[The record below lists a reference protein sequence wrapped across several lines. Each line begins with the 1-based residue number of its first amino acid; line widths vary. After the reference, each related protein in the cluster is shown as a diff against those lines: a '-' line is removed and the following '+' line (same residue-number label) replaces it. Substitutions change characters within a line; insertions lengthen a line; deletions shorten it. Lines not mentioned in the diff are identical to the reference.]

1 MYSHQAITAMH
12 STAPMSLTRP
22 NSSLRIAI
30 THYYT
35 LGGLL
40 SLPSHYTPSIR
51 SIHTINPTIS
61 SHPSVHGSVDHLVS
75 RSMRMK
81 IHGFPLATSTVV
93 NPFHYLN
100 SQSFSTAPTDMS
112 TSRST
117 PSQNTTSPVTPT
129 VVPKPPKPETAIETA
144 IREAKDDALLSSETS
159 SNLVAPT
166 APKKSLWVR
175 VKEEAVHY
183 WHGTKLLGVEL
194 AISSRLLVKLLNG
207 HKLSRREQRQLRRT
221 TGDLFR
227 LVPFVV
233 LVAVPFLEFALPLLL
248 RIFPNMLPSTFE
260 SKFQEEEKKKKLLK
274 VRLEM
279 ARFLQETVAE
289 SAITG
294 KLKNDT
300 AKEFNE
306 FFLCYRTSGQVAPS
320 PEILRIARKFQ
331 DELTLTNLSRPQ
343 LVSMAKYMNLNAF
356 GTDAFLRHL
365 IERRLQYFAA
375 DDRLIASEGVDAL
388 TISELQQVCL
398 ARGIRTVGVSPA
410 RMRSELQQW
419 LDLHL
424 VHKIPSSLLLL
435 SQAFLTTER
444 LPASS
449 DEALNSRAEAL
460 QATLSSLPHQ
470 VINEAQLK
478 VSEAGGVATYKQKL
492 DVLKE
497 QEEMIADELEQE
509 AAQAASKR
517 AKEEEQSQRLKEE
530 QESALTSATQIITE
544 VKPVILNA
552 DASAQPTIQATVAD
566 TPTVFVT
573 TATPV
578 EHAQESTVASTPIVV
593 VEPLSASPLTL
604 SNAENEQVSKST
616 APISIPVS
624 TLRVDTTASASLETP
639 APSLSATEEK
649 ISGKELKKLGEA
661 LKTMTAGS
669 AFSDV
674 KTVLEDLKEDQKE
687 YKEDIEEYRQV
698 TQKTSSKTAD
708 RLSSRVDKM
717 ISNIESELA
726 KYDVEIGSKLNLIR
740 PDEAGNMSIQDL
752 ESIFPFIRDH
762 PNDNRIKKILT
773 DLDSDGDGMV
783 ALQEIL
789 TLVEDAD
796 NEGHGEVLPDK
807 RESEK
812 KAKAAAPV
820 TATASPVSEPA
831 IPILDTAS
839 KTTTL
844 NTKL

>member
-1 MYSHQAITAMH
+1 
-12 STAPMSLTRP
+12 
-22 NSSLRIAI
+22 
-30 THYYT
+30 
-35 LGGLL
+35 
-40 SLPSHYTPSIR
+40 
-51 SIHTINPTIS
+51 
-61 SHPSVHGSVDHLVS
+61 
-75 RSMRMK
+75 
-81 IHGFPLATSTVV
+81 
-93 NPFHYLN
+93 
-100 SQSFSTAPTDMS
+100 MS

-544 VKPVILNA
+544 VKP
-552 DASAQPTIQATVAD
+552 
-566 TPTVFVT
+566 
-573 TATPV
+573 
-578 EHAQESTVASTPIVV
+578 
-593 VEPLSASPLTL
+593 
-604 SNAENEQVSKST
+604 
-616 APISIPVS
+616 
-624 TLRVDTTASASLETP
+624 
-639 APSLSATEEK
+639 K